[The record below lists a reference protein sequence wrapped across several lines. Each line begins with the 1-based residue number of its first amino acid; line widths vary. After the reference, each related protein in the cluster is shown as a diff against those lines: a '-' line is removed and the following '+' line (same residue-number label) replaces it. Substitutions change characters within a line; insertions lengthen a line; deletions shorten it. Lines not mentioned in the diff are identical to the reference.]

1 MTDLVL
7 RKDDELVE
15 MVISTRLDLARA
27 HLEKGDA
34 AAATIAF
41 RSVLQVCVLA

>member
-1 MTDLVL
+1 MADLVL
-7 RKDDELVE
+7 REDDELVE

-41 RSVLQVCVLA
+41 RSVLQVCFLA